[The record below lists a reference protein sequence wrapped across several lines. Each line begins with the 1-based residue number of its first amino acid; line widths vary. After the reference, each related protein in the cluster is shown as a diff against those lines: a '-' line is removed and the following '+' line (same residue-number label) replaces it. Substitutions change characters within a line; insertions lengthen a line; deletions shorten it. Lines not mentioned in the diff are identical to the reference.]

1 MRAAYGVLLCCG
13 MRSVF
18 LCAALSFCTGT
29 AMAQGSSVG
38 VLMVRAEVK
47 PSAVLKLE
55 ARTPQLVISAAD
67 LARGYVE
74 IPAAA
79 LLNLT
84 AGKFRPLV
92 YLDAVPLAA
101 ERGSY
106 RFQLADKVTPGRRVV
121 PVTLGIEL

>member
-1 MRAAYGVLLCCG
+1 MGA
-13 MRSVF
+13 
-18 LCAALSFCTGT
+18 

-55 ARTPQLVISAAD
+55 ARMPQLVISAAD
-67 LARGYVE
+67 IARGYVE
-74 IPAAA
+74 IPASA

-101 ERGSY
+101 DGGTY
-106 RFQLADKVTPGRRVV
+106 RFQLADKAAPGRRVV

>member
-1 MRAAYGVLLCCG
+1 
-13 MRSVF
+13 MRSRF
-18 LCAALSFCTGT
+18 LFAALTLCTG
-29 AMAQGSSVG
+29 AALGGNAVD
-38 VLMVRAEVK
+38 VLMVRAEVR

-55 ARTPQLVISAAD
+55 ARTLHVVVSAAD
-67 LARGYVE
+67 IARGYVE

-92 YLDAVPLAA
+92 YLDAVPLHA
-101 ERGSY
+101 EGGAY
-106 RFQLADKVTPGRRVV
+106 RFTLADKVAPGRRVV